1 MNELQVRLCPVDQLV
16 PYQKN
21 ARTHSDEQI
30 AQIAASIQEFGW
42 TNPILVGPDYVVIAG
57 HARLAAAKKLRL
69 TEVPVI
75 VLGHLTEKQR
85 RALVIA
91 DNQLALN
98 AGWDEDLLRVELR
111 ALQAEDFDL
120 DLVGFGEIELA
131 ELLANDGD
139 YAGHTD
145 EDAVPETPEI
155 AVSALGDLWLLG
167 DHRIYCGDAT
177 QLEAIQKVM
186 DGGLADMVFCDPP
199 YGVAYG
205 SSARTRREREKKRIT
220 NDDLGDAAFG
230 EFLRKTSIN
239 LLSVTK
245 GAVYICM
252 SSSELHTLQNAFTA
266 AGGHWSTFVIW
277 AKNRFTLGRS
287 DYQRQYE
294 PMLYG
299 WREGTDHFWCGAR
312 DQGDVWFVNKPQ
324 ANVLHPTQKPVELV
338 ERAIR
343 NSSKSRDTVLDPFGG
358 SGTTLIAC
366 EKHGQQAR
374 LIELEPKYVDVV
386 VRRWEQYAE
395 RKATLADD
403 GREFEQVAADR
414 AAVAS

>member
-1 MNELQVRLCPVDQLV
+1 MNELQVRLYPIDQLV
-16 PYQKN
+16 PYRKN
-21 ARTHSDEQI
+21 ARTHSEEQI

-42 TNPILVGPDYVVIAG
+42 TNPILVSPDYLVIAG
-57 HARLAAAKKLRL
+57 HARLAAAKRLRL

-75 VLGHLTEKQR
+75 VLGHLTEAQR

-145 EDAVPETPEI
+145 EDAVPETPET
-155 AVSALGDLWLLG
+155 AVSAPGDLWLLG

-205 SSARTRREREKKRIT
+205 SSAPTQREREKRRIV

-230 EFLRKTSIN
+230 EFLRKASAN

-252 SSSELHTLQNAFTA
+252 SSSELHTLQKAFTA

-277 AKNRFTLGRS
+277 AKDRFTLGRS

-343 NSSKSRDTVLDPFGG
+343 NSSKSRDTVLDAFGG

-366 EKHGQQAR
+366 EKHGRQAR
-374 LIELEPKYVDVV
+374 LVELEPKYVDVV
-386 VRRWEQYAE
+386 VRRWEQYTE
-395 RKATLADD
+395 RKAALADD
-403 GREFEQVAADR
+403 GREFEKVAEDR
-414 AAVAS
+414 AVVAS